1 MADEAI
7 DGAIITPTDNGP
19 YHVRGTF
26 EVVMPSGEVLRKRS
40 EAWLCR
46 CGGSKRK
53 PFCDSTHSEIG
64 FKAAEAAVEKAD
76 AQNQQSA

>member
-1 MADEAI
+1 MADEV
-7 DGAIITPTDNGP
+7 T
-19 YHVRGTF
+19 
-26 EVVMPSGEVLRKRS
+26 

-64 FKAAEAAVEKAD
+64 FQAAEAAVERAD
-76 AQNQQSA
+76 AQQSA